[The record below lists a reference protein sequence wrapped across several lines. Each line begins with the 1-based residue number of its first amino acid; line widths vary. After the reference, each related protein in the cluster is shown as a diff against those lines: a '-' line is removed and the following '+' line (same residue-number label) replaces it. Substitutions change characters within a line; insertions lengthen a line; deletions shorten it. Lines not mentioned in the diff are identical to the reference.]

1 MKRIYDSWLHANYSE
16 KDKYFV
22 QLLEETR
29 KGSSDA
35 LQYMKMILECNDAIL
50 GYWAEKCL
58 ALLKPEDS
66 VWLIDADSLLCDSI
80 ILAAM
85 YKSYHQYTE
94 HFVDEDTGEQVAIE
108 RSEWVD
114 VPVFK
119 KDTKFE
125 LRVCE
130 AFCDVYMELSYILF
144 KRILYML
151 AYTPLDTSLFAYNR
165 LMAEEK
171 RLTND
176 VTITPYDEVIC
187 EELGHIYSG
196 GWDEF
201 GISVDEARAK
211 AFYDRAWMLG
221 YDPYDSF
228 D

>member
-29 KGSSDA
+29 KGSSEA

-114 VPVFK
+114 VPV
-119 KDTKFE
+119 
-125 LRVCE
+125 
-130 AFCDVYMELSYILF
+130 LSLP
-144 KRILYML
+144 ILYIVIGKKIK
-151 AYTPLDTSLFAYNR
+151 N
-165 LMAEEK
+165 
-171 RLTND
+171 TNPQRYHHQLHFQ
-176 VTITPYDEVIC
+176 I
-187 EELGHIYSG
+187 L
-196 GWDEF
+196 
-201 GISVDEARAK
+201 
-211 AFYDRAWMLG
+211 
-221 YDPYDSF
+221 
-228 D
+228 

>member
-29 KGSSDA
+29 KGSSEA

-114 VPVFK
+114 VPV
-119 KDTKFE
+119 
-125 LRVCE
+125 
-130 AFCDVYMELSYILF
+130 LSLP
-144 KRILYML
+144 ILYIVIGKKIK
-151 AYTPLDTSLFAYNR
+151 N
-165 LMAEEK
+165 
-171 RLTND
+171 TN
-176 VTITPYDEVIC
+176 P
-187 EELGHIYSG
+187 
-196 GWDEF
+196 
-201 GISVDEARAK
+201 
-211 AFYDRAWMLG
+211 
-221 YDPYDSF
+221 
-228 D
+228 